1 MYMHICSK
9 KLINNKDKMS
19 SIRRRKNLLS
29 LSGNPPP
36 LGNGVVNHAWS
47 LLCILGWGA
56 GAGKPNQ
63 SHETAVQGPT
73 MATESLGDSGNP
85 TALAGSQFPHLLN
98 GRVGQ

>member
-1 MYMHICSK
+1 
-9 KLINNKDKMS
+9 MS
-19 SIRRRKNLLS
+19 SIRRRKDLLT
-29 LSGNPPP
+29 LSGNPRP

-56 GAGKPNQ
+56 GAVKANQ
-63 SHETAVQGPT
+63 SHEMAVQGPT